1 MFYHNSWPYSCPRVL
16 QDAGW
21 FLGAAQREEDRL
33 LVLCAQCEKEL
44 LSDTITEE
52 GTGNGAVG

>member
-1 MFYHNSWPYSCPRVL
+1 VL

-52 GTGNGAVG
+52 GTGNGAGG